1 MADVSNRGSLRA
13 LLPAVVYVLAPLV
26 LAAGAYWWMSGRT
39 VQSAPDAVLAED
51 REERALRLHRADV
64 AFAESAARA
73 NRDSAPAFLAV
84 ANACMSLADFLGG
97 RGDDASRR
105 EAIAAML
112 RSVEASG
119 EALRLEP
126 RSTVSKL
133 VYSVALGRAAILLE
147 DRGSDAERG
156 QAVELLRKAVRS
168 AESALTPLAEDE
180 ATLNAACVASERL
193 GSVLMQRRGE
203 GDLGEAQDAF
213 QRGVQFAERAV
224 AAKSQSPEAMSNL
237 VRVLC
242 SLGEYFAQRG
252 LTGDLNF
259 PPEYYQRAASAAETW
274 LAKNADTGTVREA
287 LATALGKAGDFLVK
301 RGAVGDAEDAL
312 PLYERALEVQKK
324 TLELRPDS
332 RSNVLSLA
340 RTHRRLAEVAET
352 LGRADEAN
360 ANWRDCHRRLG
371 EFVKARG
378 TLVADDAALL
388 KRLAERFN
396 QSAKTGK

>member
-1 MADVSNRGSLRA
+1 MSRRA
-13 LLPAVVYVLAPLV
+13 WLAAVVYVLAPLA

-73 NRDSAPAFLAV
+73 NPDSAPAFLAV
-84 ANACMSLADFLGG
+84 ADASTGLADFLGG

-133 VYSVALGRAAILLE
+133 VHSTALGRAAILLE
-147 DRGSDAERG
+147 QRGSDPERG
-156 QAVELLRKAVRS
+156 QAVDLLRKAVRF

-180 ATLNAACVASERL
+180 AVLNAACVALSRL

-224 AAKSQSPEAMSNL
+224 AAKPQSPEAVSNL
-237 VRVLC
+237 AQVLC
-242 SLGEYFAQRG
+242 SLGDYFAQRG

-259 PPEYYQRAASAAETW
+259 PPEYYQRAADSCETW

-312 PLYERALEVQKK
+312 ALYERALEVQKK

-332 RSNVLSLA
+332 RSNVLSVA

-352 LGRADEAN
+352 LGRADQAN
-360 ANWRDCHRRLG
+360 ANWRDCRRRLG
-371 EFVKARG
+371 EFVKAGG
-378 TLVADDAALL
+378 TPDGDAAALS
-388 KRLAERFN
+388 KRLDERFN